1 MTREVFIHN
10 AKWFKTSLSTAD
22 MIGESNYEVAYLD
35 EHMRRTVLKSD
46 SRSTKLFD
54 KDCIGRGVQLVEE
67 NRKTI
72 HLAVQFPC
80 TQEDIRMLYAL
91 SARIASLWNAA
102 SILVDDAEVPVS
114 ETDRWVEQD
123 IAMNKRLLGEALNSG
138 EDDVT
143 LYCAMLPICIPVKQL
158 QSYAEDDQAFSRY
171 LHEKQKIGAYYS
183 CPSLFSTD
191 GAPVSFYV
199 GIRNNAFILPYKPQ
213 MSFRKDGEEVQCD
226 RAVVAIPYVFPDVK
240 LGEMD
245 YQTFVDRIPKEKLSE
260 FDCRHML
267 VSSLSLEDLRAIYK
281 G

>member
-1 MTREVFIHN
+1 
-10 AKWFKTSLSTAD
+10 
-22 MIGESNYEVAYLD
+22 
-35 EHMRRTVLKSD
+35 
-46 SRSTKLFD
+46 
-54 KDCIGRGVQLVEE
+54 
-67 NRKTI
+67 
-72 HLAVQFPC
+72 
-80 TQEDIRMLYAL
+80 
-91 SARIASLWNAA
+91 
-102 SILVDDAEVPVS
+102 
-114 ETDRWVEQD
+114 
-123 IAMNKRLLGEALNSG
+123 MNQRLLGEVLNSG
-138 EDDVT
+138 
-143 LYCAMLPICIPVKQL
+143 
-158 QSYAEDDQAFSRY
+158 EDDQAFSRY